1 MKHTIQVSSISWTG
15 STSSVALHYQP
26 TTTRAATPPQYIT
39 ATTLDVR
46 PCSSCCQFFSLCPNP
61 GRDTF
66 TCGTLFMCL
75 NLRGLFKKK
84 PEEVGK
90 SRRQSQE
97 QDQDQAAAVDAETE
111 QEPQYVPAPAPI
123 RAASFEKLERS
134 PPYSGSNIAFD
145 LLVEPELGEDR
156 GARQVLAYCPSPCC
170 DLPAGLMMRAGERCD
185 APGTAGFVLDGCPTK
200 GTLKKVAS
208 CLPPDVAGGDGEAR
222 PPHLVRFL
230 STSGST
236 APANGGLP

>member
-1 MKHTIQVSSISWTG
+1 MSQ
-15 STSSVALHYQP
+15 
-26 TTTRAATPPQYIT
+26 TPD
-39 ATTLDVR
+39 AD
-46 PCSSCCQFFSLCPNP
+46 P

-156 GARQVLAYCPSPCC
+156 GARQVLAYCPSPCF

-200 GTLKKVAS
+200 GAPEKSGVVLRPTSRATTARRGRRISSGS
-208 CLPPDVAGGDGEAR
+208 CRRRVLPHQRTAGSREAR
-222 PPHLVRFL
+222 DFLLVRHDLHETHVQVAKLVHMGWVYACLWAFH
-230 STSGST
+230 TSPKGKRKSFS
-236 APANGGLP
+236 